1 MKPLNLNN
9 NINMKTITVDE
20 LKARMDSGE
29 KINLIDVREPH
40 EYEEANLGGKL
51 VPLGKIQT
59 MQVDDLDDLK
69 DQEVIIHC
77 RSGKRSAMACQIL
90 DTMGFKDT
98 YNVEGGIL
106 AWQEKFGT
114 GGQKRIQ

>member
-1 MKPLNLNN
+1 MKS
-9 NINMKTITVDE
+9 ITVEE
-20 LKARMDSGE
+20 LKARLDRGE

-59 MQVDDLDDLK
+59 MQVDDLEDLK
-69 DQEVIIHC
+69 DEEVIIHC
-77 RSGKRSAMACQIL
+77 RSGKRSAMACQVL

-114 GGQKRIQ
+114 PGK